1 MTETTASTR
10 QPTAVDAVAD
20 AHFDAVVASSPMEAT
35 YLGVPGGETEIDD
48 LSPDGYAHHASSPA
62 TRWPPSTRSSP
73 STRSTGSPSP
83 RCASG
88 SG

>member
-1 MTETTASTR
+1 MTQSTSSR

-35 YLGVPGGETEIDD
+35 HLGVPGGESELDD
-48 LSPDGYAHHASSPA
+48 LSPDGYAHHAEIARA
-62 TRWPPSTRSSP
+62 TLARLDEGRGR
-73 STRSTGSPSP
+73 STRSTGSPWP
-83 RCASG
+83 RCASA